1 MPATLTSLRD
11 RVEQLIAD
19 TSNVVLS
26 TAALE
31 EGIRQALDI
40 YSKARPLV
48 AVSLFAISDD
58 IAEVNISSL
67 TGLLNIS
74 RVWLPY
80 TATSPENPPLW
91 RNFEHWQDL
100 NILYL
105 IDYMPA
111 IGDVARIFY
120 TKKQTLNGLDGATV
134 TTFAADDET
143 LLAMGAAGYAVV
155 ARAREITEVVA
166 LDQQVPLSK
175 QLLDW
180 ARFMIG
186 EFKGALGI
194 TGGVGGVKPGEKSQ
208 ATGPVVMKKLRRD
221 SFYADTYPAT
231 PGDLA
236 A

>member
-1 MPATLTSLRD
+1 MAATLTSLMA

-19 TSNVVLS
+19 TANVVLS
-26 TAALE
+26 EAALT

-40 YSKARPLV
+40 YSKARPGQ
-48 AVSLFAISDD
+48 AVTTLTLSAAGPEIDISG
-58 IAEVNISSL
+58 L
-67 TGLLNIS
+67 TNLLNIS

-80 TATSPENPPLW
+80 TAASPENPPLW

-100 NILYL
+100 KILYVQ
-105 IDYMPA
+105 DYNPA
-111 IGDVARIFY
+111 AAEVARIFY
-120 TKKQTLNGLDGATV
+120 TQKQTLDGLDSAII
-134 TTFAADDET
+134 TTFADDDET
-143 LLAMGAAGYAVV
+143 LIAMGAAGYTVV

-186 EFKGALGI
+186 EFKSNAGI
-194 TGGVGGVKPGEKSQ
+194 GGGKVVGTV
-208 ATGPVVMKKLRRD
+208 GPVVMKRLRRD

-231 PGDLA
+231 PGDMA